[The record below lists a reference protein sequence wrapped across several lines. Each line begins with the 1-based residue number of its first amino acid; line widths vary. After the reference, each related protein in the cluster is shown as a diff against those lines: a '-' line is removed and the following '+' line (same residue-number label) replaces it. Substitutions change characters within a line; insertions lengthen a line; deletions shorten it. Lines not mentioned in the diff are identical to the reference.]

1 MKDSMLKLICLV
13 TAAMLTLCGCSWSS
27 YEAPEVVKTEK
38 AELVLASPLT
48 HSGKLTSTDGS
59 VIAEYVSSYPQF
71 EENSQ
76 AAQRINNAFAL
87 LAEEAPIDMESIF
100 NHIKTQLGE
109 DWEDKNFS
117 EPFHTITMEYSLIP
131 TLDEYICFSSKYT
144 ISENGT
150 EKVYPGVIM
159 FLSSTGWSLN
169 FESLFGE
176 NTKAATELLL
186 SHLNNWCKDNA
197 IPTDSLASLTS
208 KSLNG
213 SFGITKDQVFIC
225 FDPYY
230 FSTQFSESITVYFSL
245 SPFKNLLIEQA
256 HK

>member
-1 MKDSMLKLICLV
+1 MKYRILKLTCLII
-13 TAAMLTLCGCSWSS
+13 AAILTLCGCSWSS
-27 YEAPEVVKTEK
+27 YEAPEVAKSEK

-48 HSGKLTSTDGS
+48 YSGKLKSADGS
-59 VIAEYVSSYPQF
+59 TIAKYDASYPQF
-71 EENSQ
+71 EENCQ
-76 AAQRINNAFAL
+76 AAQRINSAFSL
-87 LAEEAPIDMESIF
+87 LAEEAPVDMESFF

-109 DWEDKNFS
+109 NWAEQTFS
-117 EPFHTITMEYSLIP
+117 EPFHTIKMEYNLIP
-131 TLDEYICFSSKYT
+131 TMNEYVCFTSKYT
-144 ISENGT
+144 IDEDGT

-176 NTKAATELLL
+176 NTEKATELVI
-186 SHLNNWCKDNA
+186 SQLNNWCKDNEV
-197 IPTDSLASLTS
+197 PTDSLASLTS

-213 SFGITKDQVFIC
+213 TFGIAKDQVFIC

-230 FSTQFSESITVYFSL
+230 FSTQFSESITVYL
-245 SPFKNLLIEQA
+245 PLAPFKTLLIEQA